1 MQIKNTQLGHIAWC
15 ETTAQHLAPQ
25 DFAVDG
31 WREKNA
37 VVGQSKGRYTTWFVK
52 TENSDSPQTWVLR
65 HYWRGGMMEKLSRD
79 AYFYTGLQR
88 TRAVAELAILEVLYQ
103 EGFAVPRPIAAN
115 VERFGLWYRADIIIE
130 HVAGANDLVA
140 YLSHNPMTESQ
151 WYLLGETIAKF
162 HQRGVYHA
170 DLNAKN
176 ILLAHGKFYLIDF
189 DRGELRTPQPT
200 WQQANL
206 DRLLRSFNKEHAKLT
221 TLQFSQQHWQQLL
234 AGYQSIN
241 PI

>member
-1 MQIKNTQLGHIAWC
+1 MQIKTTQLGHIAWC
-15 ETTAQHLAPQ
+15 ETTAQQLEPH
-25 DFAVDG
+25 DFAVEA
-31 WREKNA
+31 WQQRNA
-37 VVGQSKGRYTTWFVK
+37 IVGQSKGRYTTWFVK
-52 TENSDSPQTWVLR
+52 TDNSDLPQTWVLR

-79 AYFYTGLQR
+79 AYLYTGLQH
-88 TRAVAELAILEVLYQ
+88 TRAVAELAILETLYQ

-130 HVAGANDLVA
+130 HVAGSNDLVA
-140 YLSHNPMTESQ
+140 HLRHKPMTEAQ

-162 HQRGVYHA
+162 HLRGVYHA

-176 ILLAHGKFYLIDF
+176 ILLAQGKFYLIDF
-189 DRGELRTPQPT
+189 DRGELRQPQAS

-206 DRLLRSFNKEHAKLT
+206 QRLLRSFKKELTKLA
-221 TLQFSQQHWQQLL
+221 TLQFNQQHWQQLL
-234 AGYQSIN
+234 NGYQSVN